1 MTNNV
6 QLPELDS
13 VGLLRYGWRQLTS
26 MRTALILLLLLGI
39 AAIPG
44 SLIPQR
50 TQNPIAVSAAF
61 KSSPELSIWMDRLS
75 LFDVYGSP
83 WFSAI
88 YILLFISLIGC
99 VLPRTFEHF
108 HAARA
113 LPPATPKNLNR
124 MEFYASWPARGN
136 ELDAARIWF
145 KSQRF
150 RVIEKDGSISAEK
163 GYSRETGNLFFHFAL
178 ILILLGISFSSLF
191 GMRGDAILNVGER
204 FVNTPTS
211 YDSLSYGKL
220 FSEGKLESFILN
232 IDKFDS
238 KYNIVTNAPEDYTLN
253 VSLRR
258 GNLENTE
265 KRIIK
270 VNSPL
275 AIGNTKI
282 YLQANGYSPVVTVRD
297 SKGNVALQGPI
308 PFLPQDGNLRS
319 IGAIKVPDADP
330 QVGFVGSFVP
340 TYARSNG
347 NGAISV
353 FPQALDPRLLLAAW
367 SGDLGLD
374 SGTPQSVYRIDTSSM
389 SQLGLKSLK
398 PGETFTYPGGSI
410 TFEGYA
416 QWVNLQVVDDPGK
429 NFALLGA
436 IVAILGL
443 LASLFTRRRR
453 IWIRVGDVV
462 EVAGLAKNAAPGL
475 EQELKVFMQA
485 VKNEV
490 KGEK

>member
-1 MTNNV
+1 MSQEI
-6 QLPELDS
+6 QLPELGS
-13 VGLLRYGWRQLTS
+13 VGLLRYSWRQLTS
-26 MRTALILLLLLGI
+26 MRTALILLLMLGI

-44 SLIPQR
+44 SIIPQR
-50 TQNPIAVSAAF
+50 TQNPMKVSEYF
-61 KSSPELSIWMDRLS
+61 KNSPDLSRWMDRFS

-99 VLPRTFEHF
+99 VLPRTIEHF

-113 LPPATPKNLNR
+113 LPPATPKNLDR
-124 MEFYASWPARGN
+124 MEHHASWSPQGDELEKART
-136 ELDAARIWF
+136 WF
-145 KSQRF
+145 KANRF
-150 RVIEKDGSISAEK
+150 RVLEKDGSISAEK
-163 GYSRETGNLFFHFAL
+163 GFMRETGNLLFHLAL

-191 GMRGDAILNVGER
+191 GMRGEAILNVGER

-211 YDSLSYGKL
+211 YDSLQFGKL
-220 FSEGKLESFILN
+220 FNQSKLSDFTIT
-232 IDKFDS
+232 IDKFTA
-238 KYNIVTNAPEDYTLN
+238 KYNIDTNAPEDYTLN
-253 VSLRR
+253 VSFAQGDL
-258 GNLENTE
+258 TMSE
-265 KRIIK
+265 KRLIK
-270 VNSPL
+270 FNSPL
-275 AIGNTKI
+275 AVGNTNI

-297 SKGNVALQGPI
+297 SKGNVAMQGPV

-330 QVGFVGSFVP
+330 QIGFVGSFVP

-353 FPQALDPRLLLAAW
+353 FPEALDPRLLLSAW
-367 SGDLGLD
+367 IGDLGLD
-374 SGTPQSVYRIDTSSM
+374 SGIPQSVYRIDTSAM
-389 SQLGLKSLK
+389 KQVGLKSLK
-398 PGETFTYPGGSI
+398 PGETFTYPQGSI
-410 TFEGYA
+410 TFEGYQ
-416 QWVNLQVVDDPGK
+416 QWVNLQIVNDPGK
-429 NFALLGA
+429 NFALLGG

-453 IWIRVGDVV
+453 IWIRVGTSV

-475 EQELKVFMQA
+475 EIEMSHFIAML
-485 VKNEV
+485 

>member
-1 MTNNV
+1 MSQEI
-6 QLPELDS
+6 QLPELGS
-13 VGLLRYGWRQLTS
+13 VGLLRYSWRQLTS
-26 MRTALILLLLLGI
+26 MRTALILLLMLGI

-44 SLIPQR
+44 SIIAQR
-50 TQNPIAVSAAF
+50 TQNPMKVSEYF
-61 KSSPELSIWMDRLS
+61 KNSPDLARWMDRFS

-99 VLPRTFEHF
+99 VLPRTIDHF

-113 LPPATPKNLNR
+113 LPPATPKNLDR
-124 MEFYASWPARGN
+124 LEYHSAWSATGDELEKAR
-136 ELDAARIWF
+136 AWF
-145 KSQRF
+145 KSKRF
-150 RVIEKDGSISAEK
+150 RVLEKDGAISAEK
-163 GYSRETGNLFFHFAL
+163 GFMRETGNLFFHLAL

-191 GMRGDAILNVGER
+191 GMRGEAILNVGER

-211 YDSLSYGKL
+211 YDSLQFGKL
-220 FSEGKLESFILN
+220 FNQSKLSDFTIT
-232 IDKFDS
+232 IDKFTA
-238 KYNIVTNAPEDYTLN
+238 KYNVVTNAPEDYKLDVTFAEGDLTK
-253 VSLRR
+253 S
-258 GNLENTE
+258 E

-275 AIGNTKI
+275 ALGNTNI

-297 SKGNVALQGPI
+297 SKGNVAMQGPV

-319 IGAIKVPDADP
+319 IGAIKVPDAEP
-330 QVGFVGSFVP
+330 QIGFVGSFVP

-353 FPQALDPRLLLAAW
+353 FPEALDPRLLLSAW
-367 SGDLGLD
+367 IGDLGLD
-374 SGTPQSVYRIDTSSM
+374 SGIPQSVYRIDTSKM
-389 SQLGLKSLK
+389 KQVGLKSLK
-398 PGETFTYPGGSI
+398 PGEIFIYPQGSI
-410 TFEGYA
+410 TFEGYQ
-416 QWVNLQVVDDPGK
+416 QWVNLQIVNDPGK
-429 NFALLGA
+429 NFALLGG

-453 IWIRVGDVV
+453 IWIRVGKSV

-475 EQELKVFMQA
+475 EIEMAQFVAML
-485 VKNEV
+485 

>member
-1 MTNNV
+1 MSQEM
-6 QLPELDS
+6 QLPELGS

-26 MRTALILLLLLGI
+26 MRTALILLLLLGV

-50 TQNPIAVSAAF
+50 TQNPIAVSAHF
-61 KSSPELSIWMDRLS
+61 RDNPDLSKWMDRFF

-99 VLPRTFEHF
+99 VIPRTFEHF

-113 LPPATPKNLNR
+113 LPPATPKRLNR
-124 MEFYASWPARGN
+124 MEFYATWQAHGN
-136 ELDAARIWF
+136 ELDIARSWF
-145 KSQRF
+145 KSKRF
-150 RVIEKDGSISAEK
+150 RVLEKDGSISAEK
-163 GYSRETGNLFFHFAL
+163 GFMRETGNLFFHLAL

-191 GMRGDAILNVGER
+191 GMRGEAILNVGER

-211 YDSLSYGKL
+211 YDSLTYGKL
-220 FSEGKLESFILN
+220 FKDGKLVNFILN
-232 IDKFDS
+232 IDKFTAR
-238 KYNIVTNAPEDYTLN
+238 YNVESNAPEDYTLN
-253 VSLRR
+253 VGLLD
-258 GNLENTE
+258 GNFSNAQ
-265 KRIIK
+265 KHVIK

-275 AIGNTKI
+275 AIGNIKV

-308 PFLPQDGNLRS
+308 PFLPQDANLRS
-319 IGAIKVPDADP
+319 IGAIKAPDADP
-330 QVGFVGSFVP
+330 PVGFVGSFVP
-340 TYARSNG
+340 TYARSDG
-347 NGAISV
+347 GGAISV
-353 FPQALDPRLLLAAW
+353 YPQALDPRLLLSAW

-374 SGTPQSVYRIDTSSM
+374 TGIPQSVYRIDTSSM
-389 SQLGLKSLK
+389 KQIGLKSLK
-398 PGETFTYPGGSI
+398 PGESFTYSGGSL
-410 TFEGYA
+410 TFEGYMR
-416 QWVNLQVVDDPGK
+416 WVNLSIVDDPGK
-429 NFALLGA
+429 NYALLGA

-453 IWIRVGDVV
+453 IWIRVGKEI
-462 EVAGLAKNAAPGL
+462 EVAGLAKNAVPGL
-475 EQELKVFMQA
+475 EQEIAVFISFL
-485 VKNEV
+485 

>member
-1 MTNNV
+1 
-6 QLPELDS
+6 
-13 VGLLRYGWRQLTS
+13 
-26 MRTALILLLLLGI
+26 
-39 AAIPG
+39 
-44 SLIPQR
+44 
-50 TQNPIAVSAAF
+50 
-61 KSSPELSIWMDRLS
+61 
-75 LFDVYGSP
+75 
-83 WFSAI
+83 
-88 YILLFISLIGC
+88 
-99 VLPRTFEHF
+99 
-108 HAARA
+108 
-113 LPPATPKNLNR
+113 
-124 MEFYASWPARGN
+124 
-136 ELDAARIWF
+136 
-145 KSQRF
+145 
-150 RVIEKDGSISAEK
+150 
-163 GYSRETGNLFFHFAL
+163 
-178 ILILLGISFSSLF
+178 
-191 GMRGDAILNVGER
+191 MRGDAILNVGER

-253 VSLRR
+253 ISLRR

>member
-1 MTNNV
+1 MSQEI
-6 QLPELDS
+6 QLPELGS
-13 VGLLRYGWRQLTS
+13 VGLLRYSWRQLTS
-26 MRTALILLLLLGI
+26 MRTALILLLMLGV

-44 SLIPQR
+44 SVIPQR
-50 TQNPIAVSAAF
+50 TQNPMQVSDYF
-61 KSSPELSIWMDRLS
+61 KNSPELARWMDKFS

-99 VLPRTFEHF
+99 VLPRTIEHF
-108 HAARA
+108 HASRA
-113 LPPATPKNLNR
+113 LPPATPKNLDR
-124 MEFYASWPARGN
+124 MEHHASWSAEGD
-136 ELDAARIWF
+136 ELDKARAWF
-145 KSQRF
+145 KSKRF
-150 RVIEKDGSISAEK
+150 RVLEIDGSISAEK
-163 GYSRETGNLFFHFAL
+163 GFMRETGNLFFHLAL

-191 GMRGDAILNVGER
+191 GMRGEAILNVGER

-211 YDSLSYGKL
+211 YDSLQYGKL
-220 FSEGKLESFILN
+220 FGEGNLTDFVIT
-232 IDKFDS
+232 IDKFTA
-238 KYNIVTNAPEDYTLN
+238 KYNIDTNAPEDYVLD
-253 VSLRR
+253 VSFAEGDLTKTQTRV
-258 GNLENTE
+258 
-265 KRIIK
+265 IK

-275 AIGNTKI
+275 RLGNTNI

-297 SKGNVALQGPI
+297 SKGNVAMQGPV

-340 TYARSNG
+340 TYARSED

-353 FPQALDPRLLLAAW
+353 FPEALDPRLLLSAW
-367 SGDLGLD
+367 IGDLGLD
-374 SGTPQSVYRIDTSSM
+374 SGVPQSVYRIDTSTM
-389 SQLGLKSLK
+389 KQVGLKSLK
-398 PGETFTYPGGSI
+398 PGETFIYPQGSI
-410 TFEGYA
+410 TFEGYQ
-416 QWVNLQVVDDPGK
+416 QWVNLQIVNDPGK
-429 NFALLGA
+429 NFALLGG

-453 IWIRVGDVV
+453 IWIRVGKSV

-475 EQELKVFMQA
+475 ELEIAQFVTML
-485 VKNEV
+485 